1 MKRNEDFMWS
11 LSLYGTAIG
20 AGILF
25 LPIQTGISGIVP
37 VAIMLLFIFPMVFL
51 SHRALCRF
59 VISSP
64 NGNHDITH
72 VADEYFG
79 KTGGVF
85 FNILYLL
92 AIFPILL
99 VYSVGITN
107 TLQSFIHYQFHYD
120 IQNRFLLSFCTIA
133 FLVFIINF
141 GQNFIIRVMSFLVF
155 PFIISLIVLSLWM
168 VPHWSLDIF
177 KDSFKQTNSASS
189 VVIAIWLIMPILI
202 FSFNH
207 SPIISSL
214 AVYTKNKYKQNADK
228 EASKIIATSNIL
240 MIVTVVLFVV
250 SSMLV
255 LTPQDLISAKEENV
269 SILSYLANHFEN
281 HTLEYLAPVVALVA
295 MGKSFFGHYL
305 GSKEGID
312 GIVCKI
318 SKNRI
323 KESSIRPIT
332 LTVVFLMCWLT
343 AYLNPNILNMISSIG
358 GLVLATILFIM
369 PIYSI
374 YKIKNLE
381 TYKKPIADIFILAV
395 GFIALSSAIYMLF

>member
-1 MKRNEDFMWS
+1 MWS

-20 AGILF
+20 AGVLF
-25 LPIQTGISGIVP
+25 LPIQTGISGIIP
-37 VAIMLLFIFPMVFL
+37 VAIILLFIFPMVFL

-59 VISSP
+59 VISNP
-64 NGNHDITH
+64 KGNHDITH
-72 VADEYFG
+72 VADDYFG
-79 KTGGVF
+79 KMGGIF

-99 VYSVGITN
+99 VYSVAITN
-107 TLQSFIHYQFHYD
+107 TLQSFIHNQLGYEL
-120 IQNRFLLSFCTIA
+120 QNRFILSFCTIA

-141 GQNFIIRVMSFLVF
+141 GQKFIIRAMSFLVF
-155 PFIISLIVLSLWM
+155 PFIFSLIILSLWM

-177 KDSFKQTNSASS
+177 HESFKQTSS
-189 VVIAIWLIMPILI
+189 VSGVIIAIWLIMPILI

-214 AVYTKNKYKQNADK
+214 AVYAKNKYEQDADK
-228 EASKIIATSNIL
+228 EASKIIAFSNIL
-240 MIVTVVLFVV
+240 MIITVVLFVV

-255 LTPQDLISAKEENV
+255 LTPQDLMSAKEENV

-281 HTLEYLAPVVALVA
+281 HTLEYLAPMVALVA

-318 SKNRI
+318 AKNSI
-323 KESSIRPIT
+323 KESSVRPIT
-332 LTVVFLMCWLT
+332 LTVVFLMCWFT
-343 AYLNPNILNMISSIG
+343 AYINPNILSMISSIG
-358 GLVLATILFIM
+358 GLVLAVILFIM

-374 YKIKNLE
+374 YKIKNLQE
-381 TYKKPIADIFILAV
+381 YKKPLADIFILAV
-395 GFIALSSAIYMLF
+395 GGIALSSAIYMLF